1 MLGEIG
7 SGLLAW
13 LLSLS
18 SKNHREGIISIN
30 NFSVVCKES
39 NRIFSTECVTFI
51 LQTFFTDCFTV
62 RPQKT

>member
-30 NFSVVCKES
+30 SFSVVCKES
-39 NRIFSTECVTFI
+39 NRIFPTECVTFRLSFQI
-51 LQTFFTDCFTV
+51 VSQFVLK
-62 RPQKT
+62 RLEN